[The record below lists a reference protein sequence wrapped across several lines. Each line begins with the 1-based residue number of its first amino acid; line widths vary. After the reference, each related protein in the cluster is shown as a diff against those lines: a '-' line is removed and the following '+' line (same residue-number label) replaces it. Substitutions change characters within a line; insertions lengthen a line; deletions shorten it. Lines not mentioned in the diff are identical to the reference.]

1 MWLLLA
7 GEGGLIGSSSL
18 RDPIEKKMYPKLSH
32 MYIAGYM
39 YLYRVLIS
47 FVSTKILKTP
57 LFQNNKFM
65 FPYTGLNFT
74 YFALKPL

>member
-1 MWLLLA
+1 MKGCIGHLINLLCPVNCNDPCMWLLLA

-18 RDPIEKKMYPKLSH
+18 RDPIEKKMYPKLSY

-47 FVSTKILKTP
+47 FVST
-57 LFQNNKFM
+57 
-65 FPYTGLNFT
+65 
-74 YFALKPL
+74 